1 MKPIPEQ
8 TIAHY
13 RIIELLGAGGMGAVY
28 KAYDKKLDRVVALKL
43 LPTEYISQQD
53 RRRRFLQ
60 EARAASALNHPH
72 ILTVYEVGE
81 DDGKPYI
88 AMEYVEGETLRQKIK
103 SRAFQLKETL
113 DIAIQIAEGLAKAH
127 EAGIIHRDLKPENL
141 MIRRDGYAKILD
153 FGLAKLV
160 ARRERTLAADSA
172 EKTLLRVETESGT
185 LLGTVNYMSPEQ
197 LLGQRVDLR
206 CDIFSFGVVL
216 CEMLTGTCPFVN
228 KNRIDTMH
236 AILHEEP
243 RLPASSKAEL
253 PADIQRILA
262 KALAK
267 TPKDR
272 YQTVNELATEL
283 KVLKRD
289 LELGKA
295 LPVPGKSKLI
305 LKRVTLASRSRGI
318 DYEKEL
324 NETQLK
330 AVMTTEGPLLIVAGA
345 GTGKTRTL
353 VYRVAR
359 LVETGAP
366 PESVLLLTF
375 TRRAATSMLARAASL
390 ADARCQR
397 VSGGTFHSLGHSVLR
412 KFAEQAGVQRNFTV
426 LDQSDTEDLIDLL
439 RRQIKLT
446 KDRRF
451 PRKRTIGAIFSM
463 MVNKVSSMKQVLNQN
478 YPQFIDEHSSLE
490 TLFKSFEQFKR
501 SRHMLTYDDLLV
513 RLREALEGSSELR
526 EQLSEQYRYIMVDE
540 YQDTNKLQAQIVR
553 LMTSRHDN
561 VAVVGDEFQSIYSF
575 RGASHRNM
583 LEFPKLFPAAQII
596 KLEENFRST
605 QPILDV
611 ANAIIA
617 DVKESY
623 KKRLFSRLEG
633 GQPPVVVSARD
644 ENEQSR
650 FVAQRIDELREEG
663 VPLSE
668 IAVLFR
674 SSSHSFDLE
683 IELGKH
689 GIPFRKF
696 GGIKFAESAHIKDAL
711 AFLRVVV
718 KPSDTLSWFR
728 ALKLIDHIGEATVY
742 QILDHLGVERKEFR
756 STRTKESLFKKLHRF
771 PARASYKAQLVRL
784 ARVLTNVLESKSPG
798 EQLSAVLR
806 FYRPLL
812 KARYDDSPRRGR
824 DLEHLQAIAKRY
836 KTSAKLLDDVA
847 LDPSDA
853 TQGNSATRTGGF
865 VTLSTVHSAK
875 GLEWNSLFVIWM
887 TDGWFPS
894 NRFNDEFDDLEEER
908 RLLYVATTRAKR
920 DLHFVYPVN
929 VYRGGEN
936 GYRGGDGDFSP
947 TVSRFLEPI
956 PATILPHAS
965 LHGGE

>member
-1 MKPIPEQ
+1 MKAISEA

-13 RIIELLGAGGMGAVY
+13 RIIEPLGAGGMGAVY
-28 KAYDKKLDRVVALKL
+28 KAYDKKLHRVVALKL
-43 LPTEYISQQD
+43 LQPEFVSQQD
-53 RRRRFLQ
+53 RRRRFFQ

-81 DDGKPYI
+81 HDGKPYI
-88 AMEYVEGETLRQKIK
+88 AMEYVEGETLRQRIK
-103 SRAFQLKETL
+103 GRALQVQETL
-113 DIAIQIAEGLAKAH
+113 DIAIQISEGLARAH

-141 MIRRDGYAKILD
+141 MIRHDGYAKILD
-153 FGLAKLV
+153 FGLAKLI
-160 ARRERTLAADSA
+160 ARRERALGVDSA
-172 EKTLLRVETESGT
+172 EKTLIRVQTESGT
-185 LLGTVNYMSPEQ
+185 LMGTVNYMSPEQ
-197 LLGQRVDLR
+197 LLGQRVDRR
-206 CDIFSFGVVL
+206 CDIFSFGVVI
-216 CEMLTGTCPFVN
+216 CEMLTGACPFVHD
-228 KNRIDTMH
+228 NRIDTMH

-243 RLPASSKAEL
+243 RLSDASKAEL
-253 PADIQRILA
+253 PSDLQRILTKSLA
-262 KALAK
+262 KA
-267 TPKDR
+267 PKNR
-272 YQTVNELATEL
+272 YQTVTELATEL
-283 KVLKRD
+283 KTLKRE

-295 LPVPGKSKLI
+295 LPAPGKSRLI
-305 LKRVTLASRSRGI
+305 LKPVTVAARNGRI
-318 DYEKEL
+318 DYATEL
-324 NETQLK
+324 NESQFK

-359 LVETGAP
+359 LVEIGAQ

-375 TRRAATSMLARAASL
+375 TRRAATSMLARAAAL

-412 KFAEQAGVQRNFTV
+412 KFPEPAGVHRNFTV

-439 RRQIKLT
+439 RRQLHLT
-446 KDRRF
+446 KDRHF
-451 PRKRTIGAIFSM
+451 PRKRTIAAIFSM
-463 MVNKVSSMKQVLNQN
+463 MVNKVSPMKKVLNDS
-478 YPQFIDEHSSLE
+478 YPQFVDERASLQKLYE
-490 TLFKSFEQFKR
+490 SFELFKR
-501 SRHMLTYDDLLV
+501 TRNMLTYDDLLV
-513 RLREALEGSSELR
+513 RFREALEASQEMR
-526 EQLSEQYRYIMVDE
+526 EQLSNQYRYIMVDE

-553 LMTSRHDN
+553 LMTATHDN

-583 LEFPKLFPAAQII
+583 LEFPKLFPTAQII
-596 KLEENFRST
+596 KLEENYRST

-611 ANAIIA
+611 ANAIIQ

-623 KKRLFSRLEG
+623 KKRLFSHIEG
-633 GQPPVVVSARD
+633 GETPVVVSARD
-644 ENEQSR
+644 ESEQSR
-650 FVAQRIDELREEG
+650 YVAQRIEELREQG

-683 IELGKH
+683 IELGKQ

-696 GGIKFAESAHIKDAL
+696 GGIRFAESAHIKDAL

-742 QILDHLGVERKEFR
+742 QILDYLGVERKEFR
-756 STRTKESLFKKLHRF
+756 STKTKEGLFKKLHRF
-771 PARASYKAQLVRL
+771 PARASYKLQLGRL
-784 ARVLTNVLESKSPG
+784 ARVLISVLENKSPS
-798 EQLSAVLR
+798 EQLSSVVR

-812 KARYDDSPRRGR
+812 KNKYDDSPRRGR
-824 DLEHLQAIAKRY
+824 DLEHLQGIAKRY
-836 KTSAKLLDDVA
+836 STSAKLLDDMA

-853 TQGNSATRTGGF
+853 TQRSTQRRSGGF

-875 GLEWNSLFVIWM
+875 GLEWDSLFIIWM

-894 NRFNDEFDDLEEER
+894 NRFQDEFDDLEEER

-920 DLHFVYPVN
+920 QLHFVYPQN
-929 VYRGGEN
+929 VYRGPES
-936 GYRGGDGDFSP
+936 DAFP
-947 TVSRFLEPI
+947 MVSRFLEPI
-956 PATILPHAS
+956 PSTILPHAS
-965 LHGGE
+965 LFGEY